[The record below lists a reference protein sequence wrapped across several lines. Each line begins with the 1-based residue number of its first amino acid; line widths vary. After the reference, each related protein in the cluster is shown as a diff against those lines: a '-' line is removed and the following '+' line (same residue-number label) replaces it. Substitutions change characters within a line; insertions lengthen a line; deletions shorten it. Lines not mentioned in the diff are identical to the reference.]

1 MLCSILPQFL
11 QYSSIYHRKY
21 CFILRENATYTAHMV
36 LCLSNM
42 QMRSATNL
50 IKTYYA
56 FFKYVFEDNW
66 IYNQINLKGSDI
78 YLIYT

>member
-1 MLCSILPQFL
+1 MGKC
-11 QYSSIYHRKY
+11 
-21 CFILRENATYTAHMV
+21 NTYMAHAV

-56 FFKYVFEDNW
+56 FFKLIFEDNW
-66 IYNQINLKGSDI
+66 IYNQMNLKGSDFNI
-78 YLIYT
+78 F

>member
-1 MLCSILPQFL
+1 MGKC
-11 QYSSIYHRKY
+11 
-21 CFILRENATYTAHMV
+21 NTYMAHSV

-56 FFKYVFEDNW
+56 FFKYIFEDNW
-66 IYNQINLKGSDI
+66 IYNQMNLKGSDFNI
-78 YLIYT
+78 FYANNLIIIQKYYKIT

>member
-1 MLCSILPQFL
+1 
-11 QYSSIYHRKY
+11 
-21 CFILRENATYTAHMV
+21 MV

-42 QMRSATNL
+42 QMRRATNL

-78 YLIYT
+78 YLINT

>member
-1 MLCSILPQFL
+1 MLF
-11 QYSSIYHRKY
+11 Y
-21 CFILRENATYTAHMV
+21 FTENAKYTVHMV

-66 IYNQINLKGSDI
+66 IYNQIDLKGSDI
-78 YLIYT
+78 YLINT

>member
-1 MLCSILPQFL
+1 
-11 QYSSIYHRKY
+11 
-21 CFILRENATYTAHMV
+21 MV

-66 IYNQINLKGSDI
+66 IYNEIHLKGSDI
-78 YLIYT
+78 HLKSMLKENENYSNDNELNEI